1 MNQAL
6 AFTYLNEARKLFES
20 EVEKEFG
27 KSYDTQKLESSGKL
41 LFAEKRLDDLM
52 EDYNENEKQTTLQ
65 KMNKEL
71 ADVQKILTEDFEAIV
86 DRDNNL
92 SKIGARAADL
102 KNKSSE
108 FKDRSSQVKWQMMLR
123 NYMFVGIA
131 VAIAGVIVY
140 MVFF

>member
-1 MNQAL
+1 MTSL
-6 AFTYLNEARKLFES
+6 ERK
-20 EVEKEFG
+20 
-27 KSYDTQKLESSGKL
+27 
-41 LFAEKRLDDLM
+41 LDDLM
-52 EDYNENEKQTTLQ
+52 EDYNKNEKQTTLQ

-102 KNKSSE
+102 KSKSSE
-108 FKDRSSQVKWQMMLR
+108 FKDRSAQVKWQMMLR

-131 VAIAGVIVY
+131 VAIASVVVY